1 MNISPR
7 PYASQGYRTESESE
21 EQTQDALSQNNRQ
34 QQGGRGQNQ
43 QQGNGEPKTI
53 ARGRA
58 PMTATGK
65 KPFPGTPMSARRGRP
80 IQMGGQRQVPP
91 APAQHPVQN
100 TPAPAPRAMGNQS
113 VPQMAPRVPQQ
124 PRQMQPTPQNNIQT
138 APRQPMGPMAKPMGQ
153 PVQPKASAYD
163 DDPEMEKQINDMSK
177 NNRVNIAQI
186 IKDFRGTYAA
196 IGTPQCLVDE
206 VEEYLKQVIK
216 HTKGDA
222 PSINFVQTNLQNAAV
237 IIDKYISETLNKDSK
252 VVQNWLDA
260 LFLQRINYHYNDG
273 EVNENFLVKFPKGG
287 NAPQQPDSVVDKNEI
302 PPAPVEQKPM
312 QKSTPDEIPD
322 YEPIPEYRPTQPVNQ
337 TVPIEQARAPQPMS
351 VHAPQ
356 ARRQTERVIRRAPQ
370 PVREQVPVQVR
381 PVVQPR
387 KKPEIKIIPEDT
399 ELKAL
404 FIQAKKQAFSNNPA
418 KAMNIF
424 QKALLRAESINDCE
438 SQSKICYEMG
448 RIYDDN
454 NYLVQALSNYNKSL
468 QDTTDIDIKTKAHYS
483 MAKIYDDVNQVHSA
497 IDHYMTSVS
506 YAGREDN
513 LSSQS
518 KSLTNIANIYTD
530 RYDKNAFVFYDEANV
545 LIEQTDDAQMKGY
558 VSSNTAGA
566 LNTFNEPEKALKCYA
581 NAVKN
586 YSDAEENG
594 DVAENYYAAG
604 ELMYD
609 LKNPA
614 KAKILLRKA
623 LSHTKPYKD
632 AELINKI
639 NDLLEE
645 IG

>member
-7 PYASQGYRTESESE
+7 PYASQGYRTGQESE
-21 EQTQDALSQNNRQ
+21 EQTQDALTQDNHQGGQNRQ
-34 QQGGRGQNQ
+34 QREQNS
-43 QQGNGEPKTI
+43 EPKTI

-58 PMTATGK
+58 PLTAHNNK
-65 KPFPGTPMSARRGRP
+65 KPFPKKPMTAGGGRRPIPMGRSVQGGLRPAPVTRP
-80 IQMGGQRQVPP
+80 IQNPAAPQMTGGNVNVQQQITQRQPIPNYQAIGTNNNFNQPVSEN
-91 APAQHPVQN
+91 PAQIQELDPNAQEQVN
-100 TPAPAPRAMGNQS
+100 N
-113 VPQMAPRVPQQ
+113 MA
-124 PRQMQPTPQNNIQT
+124 
-138 APRQPMGPMAKPMGQ
+138 
-153 PVQPKASAYD
+153 
-163 DDPEMEKQINDMSK
+163 K
-177 NNRVNIAQI
+177 NNRVNIAQV

-206 VEEYLKQVIK
+206 VEDYIQQVIE

-237 IIDKYISETLNKDSK
+237 IIDKYISETLDKDSK

-260 LFLQRINYHYNDG
+260 LFLQRINYKYNDG
-273 EVNENFLVKFPKGG
+273 EINEDFLVKFPEGG
-287 NAPQQPDSVVDKNEI
+287 NAPQQPDN
-302 PPAPVEQKPM
+302 VEERAGINNLPKEPIQEEP
-312 QKSTPDEIPD
+312 QNDIQGIIPD
-322 YEPIPEYRPTQPVNQ
+322 YEPIPDYQPEPVQEPVNQ
-337 TVPIEQARAPQPMS
+337 TVPLQAPKRPENLSRPIVRNGVVTAP
-351 VHAPQ
+351 
-356 ARRQTERVIRRAPQ
+356 ERVIRKPQ
-370 PVREQVPVQVR
+370 RRITEQKPKQILPKKRKPQVT
-381 PVVQPR
+381 V
-387 KKPEIKIIPEDT
+387 IPEDT

-404 FIQAKKQAFSNNPA
+404 FVQAKKQAYSNNPA

-424 QKALLRAESINDCE
+424 QKALMRAESIND
-438 SQSKICYEMG
+438 SDAQSKICFEMG
-448 RIYDDN
+448 KIYDDN
-454 NYLVQALSNYNKSL
+454 NYLAQALNSYNRSL
-468 QDTTDIDIKTKAHYS
+468 KDTTDTTIKTKAHYS

-506 YAGREDN
+506 YAGQDDN

-530 RYDKNAFVFYDEANV
+530 RYNQDAFIFYDEANV
-545 LIEQTDDAQMKGY
+545 LIEQTEDSEMKGY

-566 LNTFNEPEKALKCYA
+566 FNKFNQPDKALKFYA

-586 YSDAEENG
+586 YSDARVENS
-594 DVAENYYAAG
+594 VAENYFSAG

-614 KAKILLRKA
+614 KAKILLKKA
-623 LSHTKPYKD
+623 LAHTNPYND

-645 IG
+645 ICG